1 MDLQFSGAQQGSS
14 DHRMSTLADYER
26 MAGVWDDSR

>member
-1 MDLQFSGAQQGSS
+1 MDLRLSGAQQGSS
-14 DHRMSTLADYER
+14 DHRMSALAAYER